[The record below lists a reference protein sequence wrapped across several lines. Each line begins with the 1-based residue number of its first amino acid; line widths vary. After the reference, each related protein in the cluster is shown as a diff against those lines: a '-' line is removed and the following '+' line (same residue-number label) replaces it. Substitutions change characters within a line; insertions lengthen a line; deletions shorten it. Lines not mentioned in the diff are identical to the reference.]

1 MDALCGLAIRYP
13 RLIMSK
19 ACRLHVVYIYIYRQ
33 TEREGDLAF
42 RLVAGR

>member
-1 MDALCGLAIRYP
+1 MDALCGLAIRHP

-19 ACRLHVVYIYIYRQ
+19 ACRLHVVYIYRQ

-42 RLVAGR
+42 RLVAAR